1 MLNSDYFSNIQLLH
15 FYTSICIIITSLILF
30 QKGKPKVS
38 ILLLFAGVFLLG
50 MFMGLLDPYL
60 LYWDEQYH
68 ALVAKNMMD
77 NPFKPILFKNP
88 VLPYAHEVWISNHIW
103 LHKQPLFL
111 WMISL
116 SLKIFGTSAL
126 AVRFPS
132 ILMHALMVF
141 LIYRIGTIIHSKK
154 LGFYAAFIFSFSY
167 YLIELMIGTQVCDH
181 NDMAFVFF
189 VTASFWAWFEYQNS
203 NKKYWIVLIGLFSGS
218 AILVKWMVGLLV
230 YLGWGITRIA
240 DKDRFQIKKYIPLI
254 VSLMITVFVA
264 LPWQLY
270 IIRAFPV
277 ESAYE
282 YSYNTRHFFEVIED
296 HGGNW
301 DFHFQNLDKL
311 YGKFVLTPWLLL
323 VGFVFLIIRV
333 KELKFKIVL
342 ASSVIAIYLFYSL
355 AATKMISFGLTVS
368 FIAFLSLALLIIEI
382 ENLMNKWCKFKQ
394 ISLVLSTILLLW
406 FSYVNFDFESLNQKH
421 TLMDANNNP
430 MRIIKTKELNLI
442 QALPRLI
449 PDTSY
454 VIFNT
459 PFYANIQIMFF
470 TDYKAAYDFIPSE
483 QNCID
488 LIEQNV
494 DFIVLDIGQ
503 SEMPDYL
510 GKLNIQV
517 VQYPFWN

>member
-30 QKGKPKVS
+30 QRGKSKIS
-38 ILLLFAGVFLLG
+38 ILLLFSGVFLLG

-68 ALVAKNMMD
+68 ALVAKNMME
-77 NPFKPILFKNP
+77 NPFKPMLFKNP
-88 VLPYAHEVWISNHIW
+88 VLPYAHEVWISNHVW

-116 SLKIFGTSAL
+116 SLKTFGISAW

-141 LIYRIGTIIHSKK
+141 LIYRIGTIIYSKK

-167 YLIELMIGTQVCDH
+167 YLIELTIGTQVCDH

-203 NKKYWIVLIGLFSGS
+203 NNRYWIVLIGLFSGS
-218 AILVKWMVGLLV
+218 AILVKWLVGLLI
-230 YLGWGITRIA
+230 YLGWGITLIA
-240 DKDRFQIKKYIPLI
+240 DKDRFKIKKYIPLI
-254 VSLMITVFVA
+254 ISLMITVFVA

-270 IIRAFPV
+270 IIRTFPI

-301 DFHFQNLDKL
+301 DFHFQNLGKL

-323 VGFVFLIIRV
+323 VGFVFLLIRV
-333 KELKFKIVL
+333 ENLKYKIVL
-342 ASSVIAIYLFYSL
+342 ATSVIAIYLFYSL
-355 AATKMISFGLTVS
+355 AATKMISFGLSVS
-368 FIAFLSLALLIIEI
+368 SFAFLSLALLFIEI
-382 ENLMNKWCKFKQ
+382 EKLTSRWCKFKQ
-394 ISLVLSTILLLW
+394 LSLVLSTILLLW
-406 FSYVNFDFESLNQKH
+406 FSYVNFDFNTLHQKH
-421 TLMDANNNP
+421 TLIDSQNHP
-430 MRIIKTKELNLI
+430 MRAVKTKELNLI
-442 QALPRLI
+442 GVLPQLI

-459 PFYANIQIMFF
+459 PYYANIQIMFF

-483 QNCID
+483 QNCIN
-488 LIEQNV
+488 LIEQNL
-494 DFIVLDIGQ
+494 DFIVLDNGQ
-503 SEMPDYL
+503 AEMPDYL
-510 GKLNIQV
+510 EKLNIQIV
-517 VQYPFWN
+517 KNPFWN